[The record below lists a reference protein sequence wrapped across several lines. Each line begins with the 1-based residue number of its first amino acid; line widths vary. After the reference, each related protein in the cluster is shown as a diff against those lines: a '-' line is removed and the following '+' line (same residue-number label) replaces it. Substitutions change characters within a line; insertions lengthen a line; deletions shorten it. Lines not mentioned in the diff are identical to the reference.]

1 MTRSR
6 GQANEIIVK
15 RRSDILNGKRSNST
29 TCMNAKNLALGVLAI
44 LIVVFASLTAIEF
57 SQNQSNNSAP
67 STTCTA
73 TGGIGCPHFVHDN
86 FTISVTY
93 AGPWGLTYR
102 GYLGDSQSGQPV
114 TSGSFYGH
122 AFANET
128 VTVAGVSTVGTSI
141 CAEAQKLDASNSTLV
156 LSIASSSNQ
165 TSIAY
170 GRTQVCVANV
180 IV

>member
-1 MTRSR
+1 MF
-6 GQANEIIVK
+6 GH
-15 RRSDILNGKRSNST
+15 ILNGKRSDLT
-29 TCMNAKNLALGVLAI
+29 TCVNAKNLALGVFIVLT
-44 LIVVFASLTAIEF
+44 VVFASLTAIEF
-57 SQNQSNNSAP
+57 SQNQDTNSTA

-93 AGPWGLTYR
+93 TGPWGLTYQ

-114 TSGSFYGH
+114 TSGNFYGH
-122 AFANET
+122 TSANET
-128 VTVAGVSTVGTSI
+128 VAVAGVSTVGTTI
-141 CAEAQKLDASNSTLV
+141 CAEAQKLDSSSSTLA

-165 TSIAY
+165 TSVAY
-170 GRTQVCVANV
+170 GMTKVCVANV